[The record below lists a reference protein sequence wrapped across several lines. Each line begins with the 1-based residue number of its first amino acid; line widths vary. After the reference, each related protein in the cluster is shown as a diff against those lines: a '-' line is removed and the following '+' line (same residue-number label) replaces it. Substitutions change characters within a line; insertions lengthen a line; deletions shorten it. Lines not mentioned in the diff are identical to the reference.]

1 MKLKNKVALIS
12 GGSRGIGRSIA
23 LAFAEEGADVILV
36 ARNREHLEDVGAKIR
51 ETGKQA
57 LPISCDV
64 SSVRQVR
71 ELSTEVQQSFD
82 HIDILVN
89 NAGVSKRSKFLDYDD
104 ETWFE
109 VIRINLFGVYLCT
122 KAFLPMMQ
130 KSRSGRIIN
139 IASVAGKDPVPFNT
153 AYGASKHGVLGL
165 TKSLASEL
173 ALSGFKEITVNAIC
187 PFFVDTNMFRGP
199 QGYLAQMKEMTG
211 LTEDELVN
219 KIVGLNL
226 QQRVLE
232 PDEVASMALYLASD
246 DARGITGQSFN
257 ICGGRI
263 FH

>member
-36 ARNREHLEDVGAKIR
+36 ARNREHLKNVAAKIT

-64 SSVRQVR
+64 SSVQQVQ
-71 ELSTEVQQSFD
+71 ELATEVQKSFD

-122 KAFLPMMQ
+122 KAFLPMMPEG
-130 KSRSGRIIN
+130 SPGSPSI
-139 IASVAGKDPVPFNT
+139 SVAGVYFIRN
-153 AYGASKHGVLGL
+153 
-165 TKSLASEL
+165 
-173 ALSGFKEITVNAIC
+173 
-187 PFFVDTNMFRGP
+187 
-199 QGYLAQMKEMTG
+199 
-211 LTEDELVN
+211 
-219 KIVGLNL
+219 
-226 QQRVLE
+226 
-232 PDEVASMALYLASD
+232 
-246 DARGITGQSFN
+246 
-257 ICGGRI
+257 
-263 FH
+263 